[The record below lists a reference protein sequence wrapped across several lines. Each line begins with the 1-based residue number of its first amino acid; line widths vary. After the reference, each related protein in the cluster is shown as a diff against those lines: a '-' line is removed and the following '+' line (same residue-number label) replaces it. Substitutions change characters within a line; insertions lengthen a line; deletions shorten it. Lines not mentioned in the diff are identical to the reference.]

1 VRGDLCN
8 GARGGPHASQR
19 PGKESGR
26 PRGRQALGRGRTLAQ
41 ARKAAKP
48 AKNRA
53 YSCSGADWSQTL
65 NTKLPVTPRVKSG
78 DSGEARLAGSQDP
91 ARGRASSW
99 EDGPVGVLL
108 CPMLM
113 VRLEAPPVNRPDE
126 SKEALAKSLGG
137 IASPRLA
144 AGQAQSLR
152 TGEARPP
159 PGRHGFREGLAR
171 LSAMRARRIGSIT
184 RFADRLRE
192 QGILREG
199 DELDEFFVA
208 HRIQKYAY
216 IASMLGA
223 RLDYK
228 FDFLESGAHSEDL
241 ALDLH
246 SHRRGRGGDDPFA
259 ENPGA
264 LGMLVDIVRER
275 RDTRWLQMATFAI
288 RDMRMGETRDEFVE
302 RMLDRRLGYTR
313 RAAADAFERVHSHR
327 GALGE
332 NPQ

>member
-1 VRGDLCN
+1 MKGGD
-8 GARGGPHASQR
+8 
-19 PGKESGR
+19 
-26 PRGRQALGRGRTLAQ
+26 GRG
-41 ARKAAKP
+41 
-48 AKNRA
+48 
-53 YSCSGADWSQTL
+53 
-65 NTKLPVTPRVKSG
+65 
-78 DSGEARLAGSQDP
+78 ARLAGSQDP
-91 ARGRASSW
+91 AYDRSSSW
-99 EDGPVGVLL
+99 EEVPVGILL
-108 CPMLM
+108 CPTLM
-113 VRLEAPPVNRPDE
+113 VRLEAPPVTHPDE
-126 SKEALAKSLGG
+126 SKEALVKSLWD
-137 IASPRLA
+137 IVSPRLA
-144 AGQAQSLR
+144 AGQVQSLR

-159 PGRHGFREGLAR
+159 LGRHRFREGKLR
-171 LSAMRARRIGSIT
+171 LGAMRVRRIGSIT

-216 IASMLGA
+216 IASMLGV

-246 SHRRGRGGDDPFA
+246 SYRHGRGGDDPFA
-259 ENPGA
+259 GNPGA
-264 LGMLVDIVRER
+264 LDMLVDIVRER

-313 RAAADAFERVHSHR
+313 RAAVDAFERVHSHK
-327 GALGE
+327 GVLGV
-332 NPQ
+332 NQQ